1 MAPSPPDVNGVLG
14 ISEKLA
20 HRTKK
25 DCKHWAKQHLQ
36 SLTDSVFRLT
46 PAVQQG
52 GLGLCPQPIA
62 PEPVAVVGPQQPV
75 LFERG
80 HDRLQIVGAGRETV
94 QLAGWELSRDGGQ
107 R

>member
-1 MAPSPPDVNGVLG
+1 MAPAATDVNGVLG

-36 SLTDSVFRLT
+36 SITDSVFRLA

-52 GLGLCPQPIA
+52 GGHPA
-62 PEPVAVVGPQQPV
+62 AAVHQVEALLVDTPLEQHAAV
-75 LFERG
+75 EG
-80 HDRLQIVGAGRETV
+80 H
-94 QLAGWELSRDGGQ
+94 
-107 R
+107 

>member
-1 MAPSPPDVNGVLG
+1 MLLNRPGVFDIG
-14 ISEKLA
+14 NEA
-20 HRTKK
+20 
-25 DCKHWAKQHLQ
+25 
-36 SLTDSVFRLT
+36 
-46 PAVQQG
+46 
-52 GLGLCPQPIA
+52 
-62 PEPVAVVGPQQPV
+62 

>member
-1 MAPSPPDVNGVLG
+1 MAPSPVDVNGVLG

-36 SLTDSVFRLT
+36 SITDSVFRLA

-52 GLGLCPQPIA
+52 GGHPA
-62 PEPVAVVGPQQPV
+62 AAVHQVEALLVDTPLEQHAAV
-75 LFERG
+75 EG
-80 HDRLQIVGAGRETV
+80 H
-94 QLAGWELSRDGGQ
+94 
-107 R
+107 